1 MINTKPG
8 WQQSGFFIPD
18 SIISLFPLL
27 CDICTV
33 MIRFSVTILGSSSA
47 TPTSERNPTSQLVNH
62 RDKLFMIDC
71 GEGTQVTLR
80 KMKIHFQ
87 RINHIFIS
95 HLHGD
100 HFYGL
105 IGLISSMHLLG
116 RDHELHVYGPPELQ
130 EVIDLQLKV
139 SQTTLVYPLN
149 FHATQCEKPE
159 LIFENNHMEVLSF
172 PLNHRIATTGF
183 LFREKPALRKV
194 NKDKA
199 LEIKVP
205 AWAYEKIRKG
215 EDFVAEDGSI
225 YQNSEL
231 TFDPPP
237 PRSYAYCSD
246 TAYYEP
252 VIQTIK
258 DADLLYHEATFMNDR
273 EANAKEKFHSTAAQ
287 AARIAR
293 LAGAKKLLIGHFSA
307 RYDELEPILNEA
319 KDEFGESYLA
329 EEGMTFSIPQ
339 LT

>member
-1 MINTKPG
+1 
-8 WQQSGFFIPD
+8 
-18 SIISLFPLL
+18 
-27 CDICTV
+27 

-80 KMKIHFQ
+80 KMKVHFQ

-116 RDHELHVYGPPELQ
+116 RDHELHVYGPPELK
-130 EVIDLQLKV
+130 EVIDLQLQV
-139 SQTTLVYPLN
+139 SQTTLIYPLI
-149 FHATQCEKPE
+149 FHNTQSEKAE
-159 LIFENNHMEVLSF
+159 TIFENNYLEIISF
-172 PLNHRIATTGF
+172 PLNHRIPTTGF
-183 LFREKPALRKV
+183 LFREKLGLRKV
-194 NKDKA
+194 NKEKA
-199 LEIKVP
+199 LEIKIP
-205 AWAYEKIRKG
+205 AWAYERIRKG
-215 EDFVAEDGSI
+215 EDFTDDNGII
-225 YQNSEL
+225 YQNSAL

-252 VIQTIK
+252 VIQSIGNV
-258 DADLLYHEATFMNDR
+258 DLLYHEATFMNDR
-273 EANAKEKFHSTAAQ
+273 EANAIDKFHSTATQ
-287 AARIAR
+287 AAKIALQAMAKR
-293 LAGAKKLLIGHFSA
+293 LIIGHFSA
-307 RYDELEPILNEA
+307 RYDELAPLLNEA
-319 KDEFGESYLA
+319 KAVFEESYLA
-329 EEGMTFSIPQ
+329 EEGTTFSIPQ

>member
-1 MINTKPG
+1 
-8 WQQSGFFIPD
+8 
-18 SIISLFPLL
+18 
-27 CDICTV
+27 

-80 KMKIHFQ
+80 KMKVHFQ

-116 RDHELHVYGPPELQ
+116 RDHELHVYGPPELK
-130 EVIDLQLKV
+130 EVIDLQLQV
-139 SQTTLVYPLN
+139 SQTTLIYPLI
-149 FHATQCEKPE
+149 FHNTQSEKAE
-159 LIFENNHMEVLSF
+159 TIFENNYLEIISF
-172 PLNHRIATTGF
+172 PLNHRIPTTGF
-183 LFREKPALRKV
+183 LFREKLGLRKV
-194 NKDKA
+194 NKEKA
-199 LEIKVP
+199 LEIKIP
-205 AWAYEKIRKG
+205 AWAYERIRKG
-215 EDFVAEDGSI
+215 EDFTDDNGII
-225 YQNSEL
+225 YQNSAL

-252 VIQTIK
+252 VIQSIGN
-258 DADLLYHEATFMNDR
+258 ADLLYHEATFMNDR
-273 EANAKEKFHSTAAQ
+273 EANAIDKFHSTAAQ
-287 AARIAR
+287 AAKIAS
-293 LAGAKKLLIGHFSA
+293 LAGAKKLIIGHFSA
-307 RYDELEPILNEA
+307 RYDELTPLLNEA
-319 KDEFGESYLA
+319 KAVFEESYLV

>member
-1 MINTKPG
+1 
-8 WQQSGFFIPD
+8 
-18 SIISLFPLL
+18 
-27 CDICTV
+27 

-80 KMKIHFQ
+80 KLKIHFQ

-116 RDHELHVYGPPELQ
+116 RDHELHIYGPPELQ
-130 EVIDLQLKV
+130 EVIDIQLRV
-139 SQTTLVYPLN
+139 SQTTLIYPLILHN
-149 FHATQCEKPE
+149 TQSEKAE
-159 LIFENNHMEVLSF
+159 TIFENNYLEIISF
-172 PLNHRIATTGF
+172 PLNHRIPTTGF
-183 LFREKPALRKV
+183 LFREKHGLQKV
-194 NKDKA
+194 NKEKA
-199 LEIKVP
+199 LEIKIP
-205 AWAYEKIRKG
+205 AWAYERIRKG
-215 EDFVAEDGSI
+215 EDFTDDNGII
-225 YQNSEL
+225 YQNSTL

-252 VIQTIK
+252 VIQSIGNV
-258 DADLLYHEATFMNDR
+258 DLLYHEATFMNDR
-273 EANAKEKFHSTAAQ
+273 EANAIDKFHSTAAQ
-287 AARIAR
+287 AARIALQARAKR
-293 LAGAKKLLIGHFSA
+293 LIIGHFSA
-307 RYDELEPILNEA
+307 RYDELAPLLNEA
-319 KDEFGESYLA
+319 KAVFEESYLA
-329 EEGMTFSIPQ
+329 EEGTTFSIPQ

>member
-1 MINTKPG
+1 
-8 WQQSGFFIPD
+8 
-18 SIISLFPLL
+18 
-27 CDICTV
+27 

-71 GEGTQVTLR
+71 GEGTQVTIR
-80 KMKIHFQ
+80 KMKVHFQ

-116 RDHELHVYGPPELQ
+116 RDHELHVYGPPELK
-130 EVIDLQLKV
+130 EVIDIQLRV
-139 SQTTLVYPLN
+139 SQTTLIYPLI

-159 LIFENNHMEVLSF
+159 TLFENNYLEIISF
-172 PLNHRIATTGF
+172 PLNHRIPTTGF
-183 LFREKPALRKV
+183 LFREKPGLRKV
-194 NKDKA
+194 NKEKA
-199 LEIKVP
+199 LEIKIP
-205 AWAYEKIRKG
+205 AWAYERIRKG
-215 EDFVAEDGSI
+215 EDFTDDNGLI
-225 YQNSEL
+225 YHNSVL

-252 VIQTIK
+252 VIQSIGNV
-258 DADLLYHEATFMNDR
+258 DLLYHEATFMNDR
-273 EANAKEKFHSTAAQ
+273 EANAIDKFHSTAAQ
-287 AARIAR
+287 AAKIAS
-293 LAGAKKLLIGHFSA
+293 LAGAKKLIIGHFSA
-307 RYDELEPILNEA
+307 RYDELTPLLNEA
-319 KDEFGESYLA
+319 KAVFEESYLA

>member
-1 MINTKPG
+1 
-8 WQQSGFFIPD
+8 
-18 SIISLFPLL
+18 
-27 CDICTV
+27 

-116 RDHELHVYGPPELQ
+116 RDHELHVYGPPELE
-130 EVIDLQLKV
+130 EVINLQLRV
-139 SQTTLVYPLN
+139 SQTTLVYPLI
-149 FHATQCEKPE
+149 FHATRCEKPE
-159 LIFENNHMEVLSF
+159 RIFENNYLEIISF
-172 PLNHRIATTGF
+172 PLNHRIPTTGF
-183 LFREKPALRKV
+183 LFREKQGLRKV
-194 NKDKA
+194 NKEKA
-199 LEIKVP
+199 LEIKIP
-205 AWAYEKIRKG
+205 AWAYERIRKG
-215 EDFVAEDGSI
+215 ENYTDEDGTT
-225 YQNSEL
+225 YKNTEL
-231 TFDPPP
+231 TFNPPA

-252 VIQTIK
+252 AIQTIEN
-258 DADLLYHEATFMNDR
+258 ADLLYHEATFMNDR
-273 EANAKEKFHSTAAQ
+273 EVNATDKFHSTAAQ
-287 AARIAR
+287 AAKIALNARVKR
-293 LAGAKKLLIGHFSA
+293 LIIGHFSA
-307 RYDELEPILNEA
+307 RYDELTPLLNEA
-319 KDEFGESYLA
+319 KAVFEESYLA